1 MVIGAEI
8 DHGIVT
14 TSEVT
19 TLGADG
25 TVVLTIADGGLVPQI
40 TVGD

>member
-1 MVIGAEI
+1 LLLYAFY
-8 DHGIVT
+8 GIVT

-19 TLGADG
+19 TLGAGG